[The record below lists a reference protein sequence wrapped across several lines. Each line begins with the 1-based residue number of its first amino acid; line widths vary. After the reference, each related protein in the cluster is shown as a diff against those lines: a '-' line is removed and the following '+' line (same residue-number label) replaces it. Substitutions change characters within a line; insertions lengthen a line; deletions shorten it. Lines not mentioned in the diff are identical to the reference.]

1 MINNHTMSKY
11 TYIVRNYHA
20 IKEAVIKLDGIT
32 VLSGVNGCGKSTLSR
47 WLYYII
53 NGTNNFENFLYADYK
68 ENIRHLVNRMQY
80 ACMDLGRYNRQKHE
94 QLRISV
100 EQLYEIVEKLKI
112 VNVDSKELV
121 NTIYDLFIQAL
132 NTTREFLTLAFDEN
146 IPEARKARIISYL
159 NQEIKDNDLDR
170 AIKEFYERNERF
182 INVLTNKL
190 YRNLEERPYNTFF
203 ESINTHFSIDD
214 KAPSDI
220 HLEEDG
226 VDILEAEHI
235 STTFNLQRAIYVD
248 TPMAIGAGETDNLF
262 WSALRDMM
270 ISEENKSNS
279 SPEKKLLARIKHL
292 LHGEAVLQDDTLFN
306 DKQLRYI
313 SSDNRINIDIS
324 KVATGFKTFSYL
336 QRLMENGYLNTGTL
350 LMIDEPEAHLH
361 PQWIVEYARL
371 LIMLNKQLGL
381 KIMMASHN
389 PDMVAAIHDIAYK
402 EDILGNTNFYAARP
416 DPDTG
421 LYIYHELGHEI
432 GEIFESFN
440 IALENIH
447 RYGAVGIQQ

>member
-1 MINNHTMSKY
+1 M
-11 TYIVRNYHA
+11 
-20 IKEAVIKLDGIT
+20 
-32 VLSGVNGCGKSTLSR
+32 
-47 WLYYII
+47 
-53 NGTNNFENFLYADYK
+53 
-68 ENIRHLVNRMQY
+68 
-80 ACMDLGRYNRQKHE
+80 
-94 QLRISV
+94 
-100 EQLYEIVEKLKI
+100 YEIVEKLKN
-112 VNVDSKELV
+112 VNVGSKEQV

-159 NQEIKDNDLDR
+159 NQELKGNDLDK

-182 INVLTNKL
+182 ISILTNKL

-214 KAPSDI
+214 KAPSGI

-226 VDILEAEHI
+226 VDILETEHI

-248 TPMAIGAGETDNLF
+248 TPMAIEAGETDNPF

-270 ISEENKSNS
+270 ISEENKRNS
-279 SPEKKLLARIKHL
+279 SQEKKLLARIKHL

-371 LIMLNKQLGL
+371 LVMLNKQLGL

-402 EDILGNTNFYAARP
+402 EDILDNTNFYAARP